1 MRTIA
6 ALLVGVALLA
16 VLVRPARAEVPA
28 EQQTLIALRI
38 LAYDYTLARRAGGT
52 VRIGI
57 VHGEGQASTGCRTK
71 MRSAVKALVGR
82 VVVSGMQIDVTAL
95 EAAQVSGEEL
105 SRRKISVV
113 YVCRGVEADVAAI
126 VRAAR
131 AAHALTFTD
140 QLDYLERGVSI
151 ALTQDAARVGISINL
166 VAASAEGTKFNSQFL
181 RQTKVVK
188 R

>member
-1 MRTIA
+1 MRPGAT
-6 ALLVGVALLA
+6 LLA
-16 VLVRPARAEVPA
+16 SIALVAAVARPARCEVPA

-57 VHGEGQASTGCRTK
+57 VHGEGAPSTACRTR
-71 MRSAVKALVGR
+71 MRGAVKAVVGR
-82 VVVSGMQIDVTAL
+82 VVVSGMQIEVAAL
-95 EAAQVSGEEL
+95 DAAQVSGEEL
-105 SRRKISVV
+105 TRRKISVV
-113 YVCRGVEADVAAI
+113 YVCRGVEANVARI
-126 VRAAR
+126 VKAAR

-140 QLDYLERGVSI
+140 QLDYLERGISI
-151 ALTQDAARVGISINL
+151 ALTKDEARVGISINL
-166 VAASAEGTKFNSQFL
+166 VAAGAEGTKFNSQFL

>member
-1 MRTIA
+1 MSPA
-6 ALLVGVALLA
+6 ATLLA
-16 VLVRPARAEVPA
+16 AMVLIASLAGTARGEVPA

-57 VHGEGQASTGCRTK
+57 VHGEGAPSTACRTR
-71 MRSAVKALVGR
+71 MRGAVKAVVGR
-82 VVVSGMQIDVTAL
+82 VVVSGMQIDVAAL
-95 EAAQVSGEEL
+95 EAAQISGEEL
-105 SRRKISVV
+105 TRRKISVL
-113 YVCRGVEADVAAI
+113 YVCRGVDASVAQI

-131 AAHALTFTD
+131 AAHALTVTD

-151 ALTQDAARVGISINL
+151 ALTKDAARVGISINL
-166 VAASAEGTKFNSQFL
+166 AAAGAEGTKFNSQFL

>member
-1 MRTIA
+1 MTPGATLLAAIALVA
-6 ALLVGVALLA
+6 ALPHRA
-16 VLVRPARAEVPA
+16 VAEVPA

-38 LAYDYTLARRAGGT
+38 LAYDYTLPRRAGGT

-57 VHGEGQASTGCRTK
+57 VHGEGTPSTTCSAK
-71 MRSAVKALVGR
+71 MRGAVKAVIGR
-82 VVVSGMQIDVTAL
+82 VVVSGMPIDVAAL
-95 EAAQVSGEEL
+95 DAAKVSGEEL
-105 SRRKISVV
+105 TRRKISVV
-113 YVCRGVEADVAAI
+113 YVCRGVEDNMAQI

-151 ALTQDAARVGISINL
+151 ALTKDAARVGISINL
-166 VAASAEGTKFNSQFL
+166 VAAGAEGTKFNSQFL